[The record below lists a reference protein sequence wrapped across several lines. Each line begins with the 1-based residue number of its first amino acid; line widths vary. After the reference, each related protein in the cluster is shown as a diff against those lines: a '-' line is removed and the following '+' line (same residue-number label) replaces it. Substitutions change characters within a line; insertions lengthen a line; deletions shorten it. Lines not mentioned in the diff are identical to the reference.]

1 MEEEFG
7 DQRIDI
13 FRKSIDIN
21 QVISDIRD
29 GPRSSVEVMRFGSVD
44 DGSMDQIPPSQTTP
58 AVLDFANKALGG
70 LVLTGGGYLQ
80 EEVLFH
86 DHPELFVTILICA
99 SMIDSE
105 AVVVRG
111 ALQYC
116 RHRGYSGT
124 FEFNGSGLGIPLS
137 CLDPITESMAL
148 RLSSP
153 KDVICIDAAVGARG
167 GSSREVL
174 IHRDIGKLFAGF
186 SCAFNGEEGRGI
198 STGNWGCGA
207 FGGNKTIK
215 ASIQLLVSSIVG
227 KEIFFHT
234 FGDQDQVIR
243 LNALCSFCLSRNLTV
258 SQLFQHIMEVVVPR
272 AIEDQNFDPL
282 EIWSA
287 SE

>member
-1 MEEEFG
+1 M
-7 DQRIDI
+7 
-13 FRKSIDIN
+13 
-21 QVISDIRD
+21 ISDIRD
-29 GPRSSVEVMRFGSVD
+29 GPRASIKVKGFGSVD
-44 DGSMDQIPPSQTTP
+44 DGSMDQIPPLQTTP

-86 DHPELFVTILICA
+86 DHPELFITILICA

-116 RHRGYSGT
+116 RHRGYSRS
-124 FEFNGSGLGIPLS
+124 FEFNGSALGISLS
-137 CLDPITESMAL
+137 HLDPIVGSMIQL
-148 RLSSP
+148 MNSP

-167 GSSREVL
+167 GSSHQAL

-215 ASIQLLVSSIVG
+215 ASIQLLVSSVVG
-227 KEIFFHT
+227 REIFFHT

-243 LNALCSFCLSRNLTV
+243 LNALCLFSLSRNLTV

-282 EIWSA
+282 EIWTA
-287 SE
+287 NE